1 MVSDSVVFWDF
12 VYGSVCL
19 CICVSCISQLDS
31 GLFALLCF
39 VSVAY
44 FVMREKEKVQMW
56 VGTEDGRWG
65 RSGMTWGRGTVI
77 RI

>member
-1 MVSDSVVFWDF
+1 MGVCAF
-12 VYGSVCL
+12 VSVCL
-19 CICVSCISQLDS
+19 LYFQLDS

-44 FVMREKEKVQMW
+44 FVKREKEKVQMW
-56 VGTEDGRWG
+56 VGKEDGRWG